1 MVLPVAAGSGAGT
14 RRQLVVAAAAGIH
27 ERAQRSIRTRI
38 HIVWHTVEVEI
49 GPGDFDI
56 LEDGCPGIGRNSWG
70 IHDLQIAA
78 DRSAVNNAQFGI
90 AELKRRAYRTGG
102 RIAGEINNRI
112 LTVTILEN
120 GQAHSDRVARV
131 EFECGVVPTKGV
143 KGQESSKCDEFMAI
157 CVHNEL
163 PAIV

>member
-1 MVLPVAAGSGAGT
+1 MVLPAAAVVESWACT
-14 RRQLVVAAAAGIH
+14 RRQLVDAASVGIN
-27 ERAQRSIRTRI
+27 ERAQWCIRTHI

-90 AELKRRAYRTGG
+90 AELKRRA
-102 RIAGEINNRI
+102 
-112 LTVTILEN
+112 
-120 GQAHSDRVARV
+120 
-131 EFECGVVPTKGV
+131 
-143 KGQESSKCDEFMAI
+143 
-157 CVHNEL
+157 
-163 PAIV
+163 